1 MQSISVINKRL
12 VTLTLEILLL
22 LFSFLLIFGPMT
34 SLVLWSIADKWFWPN
49 PLPQSI
55 GLDYWR
61 QALGIQKSL
70 AIGAVSIVPAFFL
83 SLMIAIITVVVSMMI
98 AIPAGYALAK
108 YKIPFGSI
116 ILFLFLMP
124 NAFPQQPI
132 FVNLLDIFTRMGL
145 AGTIPGVIIVHILVG
160 LVFGVWI
167 TSATFRSIPKY
178 LEEAARSVGANWIK
192 TFFRITLPLAAPGL
206 LASSV
211 FVFITSLDEFTGT
224 FFIGLPFVVTLP
236 MTLYSASGYNMQFA
250 SVIAIILLIPS
261 ILFMMLVQRV
271 LKAEYVG
278 GMG

>member
-1 MQSISVINKRL
+1 MINKKL
-12 VTLTLEILLL
+12 FIVTLEIILL
-22 LFSFLLIFGPMT
+22 LFSLLLIFGPMT
-34 SLVLWSIADKWFWPN
+34 SLALWSIADKWFWPN
-49 PLPQSI
+49 LLPQSI

-61 QALGIQKSL
+61 QALGVQKSL
-70 AIGAVSIVPAFFL
+70 AIGAVSIIPAFFL
-83 SLMIAIITVVVSMMI
+83 SLMIAVITVITAMSI

-108 YKIPFGSI
+108 YKIPFGMFI
-116 ILFLFLMP
+116 FFLFLMP

-132 FVNLLDIFTRMGL
+132 FVNLLDIFTKIGL

-167 TSATFRSIPKY
+167 TSATFRSIPPQ
-178 LEEAARSVGANWIK
+178 LEEAARSVGASGIR

-224 FFIGLPFVVTLP
+224 FFIGLPFVITLP
-236 MTLYSASGYNMQFA
+236 MTLYSSSGYNMQFA
-250 SVIAIILLIPS
+250 SVIAIILLLPS
-261 ILFMMLVQRV
+261 MLFMMLIQKV

>member
-1 MQSISVINKRL
+1 MFRKPVFIITAEIVLL
-12 VTLTLEILLL
+12 VL
-22 LFSFLLIFGPMT
+22 LFLVILGPMMSLLI
-34 SLVLWSIADKWFWPN
+34 WSIAERWYWPAS
-49 PLPQSI
+49 LPQEV
-55 GLDYWR
+55 GFEYWK
-61 QALGIQKSL
+61 QALGLQKSL

-83 SLMIAIITVVVSMMI
+83 SIFIAIVVVIISMLI

-108 YKIPFGSI
+108 YRIPFGAF

-132 FVNLLDIFTRMGL
+132 FVNLLHIFTRWGL
-145 AGTIPGVIIVHILVG
+145 AGTVEGVILVHILVG

-167 TSATFRSIPKY
+167 TNATFKSIPPH
-178 LEEAARSVGANWIK
+178 LEEAARSVGASSTKAFFKI
-192 TFFRITLPLAAPGL
+192 TFPLAAPGL
-206 LASSV
+206 LASAV

-224 FFIGLPFVVTLP
+224 FFVGLPFVNTLP

-261 ILFMMLVQRV
+261 ILFMTLIQKM

>member
-1 MQSISVINKRL
+1 MRSIFVINKRL

-55 GLDYWR
+55 GFDYWR

-83 SLMIAIITVVVSMMI
+83 SLMIAVITVIISMGI

-108 YKIPFGSI
+108 YKIPFGTF

-132 FVNLLDIFTRMGL
+132 FVNLLDIFTKIGL
-145 AGTIPGVIIVHILVG
+145 AGTVTGVIIVHILVG

-178 LEEAARSVGANWIK
+178 LEEAARSVGANWFK

-261 ILFMMLVQRV
+261 VLFMMLVQKV

>member
-1 MQSISVINKRL
+1 MINKKL
-12 VTLTLEILLL
+12 FIVTLEIILL
-22 LFSFLLIFGPMT
+22 LFSLLLIFGPMT
-34 SLVLWSIADKWFWPN
+34 SLALWSIADKWFWPN
-49 PLPQSI
+49 LLPQSI

-70 AIGAVSIVPAFFL
+70 AIGAVSIIPAFFL
-83 SLMIAIITVVVSMMI
+83 SLMIAVITVITAMSI

-108 YKIPFGSI
+108 YKIPFGMFI
-116 ILFLFLMP
+116 FFLFLMP

-132 FVNLLDIFTRMGL
+132 FVNLLDIFTKIGL

-167 TSATFRSIPKY
+167 TSATFRSIPPQ
-178 LEEAARSVGANWIK
+178 LEEAARSVGASGIR

-224 FFIGLPFVVTLP
+224 FFIGLPFVITLP
-236 MTLYSASGYNMQFA
+236 MTLYSSSGYNMQFA
-250 SVIAIILLIPS
+250 SVIAIILLLPS
-261 ILFMMLVQRV
+261 MLFMMLIQKV

>member
-1 MQSISVINKRL
+1 MTKKNFFIKTGEL
-12 VTLTLEILLL
+12 ILLVI
-22 LFSFLLIFGPMT
+22 SFLLVFGPMM
-34 SLVLWSIADKWFWPN
+34 SLFIWSIALKWYWPSS
-49 PLPQSI
+49 LPQEI
-55 GLDYWR
+55 TFDYWQ
-61 QALGIQKSL
+61 QALGLKTSL

-83 SLMIAIITVVVSMMI
+83 SLGIALVTVAIAMAL

-108 YKIPFGSI
+108 YKIPFGGL

-132 FVNLLDIFTRMGL
+132 FVNILHAFTRWGL
-145 AGTIPGVIIVHILVG
+145 SGTVPGVILVHILVG

-167 TSATFRSIPKY
+167 TSATFRAIPPS
-178 LEEAARSVGANWIK
+178 LEEAARSVGASGRMA
-192 TFFRITLPLAAPGL
+192 FFRISLPLAAPGL

-224 FFIGLPFVVTLP
+224 FFVGLPFINTLP
-236 MTLYSASGYNMQFA
+236 LTLYSSSGYNMQFA
-250 SVIAIILLIPS
+250 SVIALILLVPS
-261 ILFMMLVQRV
+261 LLFMVLIQKV

>member
-1 MQSISVINKRL
+1 MRGKR
-12 VTLTLEILLL
+12 TLIFSLEIVLLVVV
-22 LFSFLLIFGPMT
+22 FLVIIWPMT
-34 SLVLWSIADKWFWPN
+34 SLFIWSVAETWYWPHA
-49 PLPQSI
+49 LPQEI
-55 GLDYWR
+55 GLDYWQ
-61 QALGIQKSL
+61 QALGLKTSL

-83 SLMIAIITVVVSMMI
+83 SLMIAIIVVVMSMII

-108 YKIPFGSI
+108 YRIPFGAF

-132 FVNLLDIFTRMGL
+132 FVNLLHIFTKLGL
-145 AGTIPGVIIVHILVG
+145 AGTVPGVLLVHILVG

-167 TSATFRSIPKY
+167 TSATFKSIPPS
-178 LEEAARSVGANWIK
+178 LEEAARSVGASAPRA
-192 TFFRITLPLAAPGL
+192 FFKITLPLAAPGL
-206 LASSV
+206 LASAV

-224 FFIGLPFVVTLP
+224 FFIGLPFVNTLP
-236 MTLYSASGYNMQFA
+236 MTLYSSSGYNMQFA

-261 ILFMMLVQRV
+261 VLFMVLIQKV